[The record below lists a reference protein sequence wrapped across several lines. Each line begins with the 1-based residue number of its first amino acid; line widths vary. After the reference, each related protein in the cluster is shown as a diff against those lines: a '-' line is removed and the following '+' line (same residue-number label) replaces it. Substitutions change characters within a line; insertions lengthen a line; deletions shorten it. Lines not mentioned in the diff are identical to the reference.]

1 MFHIVVGANLHPFF
15 SRYPVSAVVFTL
27 NFYSPGNNKNCWSAW
42 KSSNRLLLFTRPGI
56 VVTDVLWK
64 ITLATWQVHTFNS
77 NSFAWKMSIRRVWD
91 INSEKKSKRWVTQ
104 SLLLPSRVYVSS
116 LWSMRARWTAAR
128 LLSLYLAQIKE
139 LILTSSDLC
148 SEYDYEPLY
157 VELNDWFVALT

>member
-27 NFYSPGNNKNCWSAW
+27 ISYSPGHNKNCWSAW

-91 INSEKKSKRWVTQ
+91 INSEKNQKDESHNRCCCRQECTYRLSEVWEHVELRQGCFHCISPRSKSSFLRAPICVA
-104 SLLLPSRVYVSS
+104 SMIMNLYMSS
-116 LWSMRARWTAAR
+116 LMIDS
-128 LLSLYLAQIKE
+128 
-139 LILTSSDLC
+139 
-148 SEYDYEPLY
+148 
-157 VELNDWFVALT
+157 